1 MKRILML
8 IAVFF
13 MVWPVV
19 RANGPLQVKFRSRAL
34 LDATVSGYGKEKA
47 QGYYRIEDFRVGFKA
62 TYRRFKVKADVGI
75 GDGKLVFKDLVL
87 GYRFRNGVLSFGNS
101 YEPFSMDILISAAN
115 LRFHQSAASVLA
127 FSDSRKLGATYHF
140 YNARWY
146 LGTGIYTHN
155 DLNEIGDGQRNA
167 FVSTSRAVWRR
178 QGSDHRMLH
187 FGGAFSFRTQEVN
200 TPEAPTGEIGCVGIT
215 SMFPA
220 PLLGAEISDKG
231 SEVKGVMEAL
241 LTAPRFMLQAEYC
254 FDRFG
259 RTGGK
264 HAFCPHG
271 GYIQGGFL
279 VKGRGFGYDSVYG
292 IPGRPVSSQAIELVA
307 RFNYTDLNDGKAQ
320 IRGGEEKDL
329 SLGINFY
336 LNEYFGVKVN
346 GGYVWVGR
354 HCNSFY
360 QEDFFLVQARMQ
372 YIF

>member
-87 GYRFRNGVLSFGNS
+87 GYRFKNGVLSFGNS
-101 YEPFSMDILISAAN
+101 
-115 LRFHQSAASVLA
+115 SVLA

-167 FVSTSRAVWRR
+167 FVSTSRAVWRK
-178 QGSDHRMLH
+178 QGSDHRLLH

-220 PLLGAEISDKG
+220 PLLGAGISDKG

-320 IRGGEEKDL
+320 IRGG
-329 SLGINFY
+329 
-336 LNEYFGVKVN
+336 
-346 GGYVWVGR
+346 
-354 HCNSFY
+354 
-360 QEDFFLVQARMQ
+360 
-372 YIF
+372 

>member
-1 MKRILML
+1 ML

-47 QGYYRIEDFRVGFKA
+47 QGHYRIEDFRVGFKA

-87 GYRFRNGVLSFGNS
+87 GYRFKNGVLSFGNS

-178 QGSDHRMLH
+178 QGSDHRLLH
-187 FGGAFSFRTQEVN
+187 FGPFCQSQSQRHHT
-200 TPEAPTGEIGCVGIT
+200 
-215 SMFPA
+215 
-220 PLLGAEISDKG
+220 
-231 SEVKGVMEAL
+231 
-241 LTAPRFMLQAEYC
+241 
-254 FDRFG
+254 
-259 RTGGK
+259 K
-264 HAFCPHG
+264 H
-271 GYIQGGFL
+271 
-279 VKGRGFGYDSVYG
+279 R
-292 IPGRPVSSQAIELVA
+292 R
-307 RFNYTDLNDGKAQ
+307 
-320 IRGGEEKDL
+320 
-329 SLGINFY
+329 
-336 LNEYFGVKVN
+336 
-346 GGYVWVGR
+346 
-354 HCNSFY
+354 
-360 QEDFFLVQARMQ
+360 
-372 YIF
+372 